1 MLAIA
6 SDVMMSGVQQV
17 LQDADKWYPHPD
29 PKHMYFSSVD
39 VFAIGIELLRQR
51 YLDADTLFD
60 VKGMCQKAIE
70 VMPRLA
76 AGEKFD
82 ADIMIQGPVYTPENV
97 DDPELQAQLWQ
108 T

>member
-1 MLAIA
+1 
-6 SDVMMSGVQQV
+6 
-17 LQDADKWYPHPD
+17 
-29 PKHMYFSSVD
+29 MYK
-39 VFAIGIELLRQR
+39 RQR
-51 YLDADTLFD
+51 SKHLDADTLFD

-70 VMPRLA
+70 IMPKLA

-108 T
+108 K